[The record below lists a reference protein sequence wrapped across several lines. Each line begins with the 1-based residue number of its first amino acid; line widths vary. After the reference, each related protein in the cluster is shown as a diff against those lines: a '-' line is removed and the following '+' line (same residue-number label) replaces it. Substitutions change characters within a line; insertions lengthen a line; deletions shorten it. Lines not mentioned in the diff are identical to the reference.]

1 MYNEMARLDK
11 IILPELKFMARH
23 GLLEQEKQTPQEF
36 KVTVTLWLD
45 TFLAAESDALA
56 DTVNYAEVYAQISEV
71 MLGEHHDLLESLA
84 AAVAAAVLQ
93 NEPVQ
98 RVGVRLEKTAA
109 PLAPGINLPVVLE
122 IEREAADYGV

>member
-1 MYNEMARLDK
+1 MSSR
-11 IILPELKFMARH
+11 
-23 GLLEQEKQTPQEF
+23 
-36 KVTVTLWLD
+36 
-45 TFLAAESDALA
+45 
-56 DTVNYAEVYAQISEV
+56 
-71 MLGEHHDLLESLA
+71 A

-109 PLAPGINLPVVLE
+109 PLAPGVNLPVVLE

>member
-23 GLLEQEKQTPQEF
+23 G
-36 KVTVTLWLD
+36 WLD